1 MSNYS
6 VVVNNIDYDV
16 DGATK
21 TYETVYEVKQTN
33 TDLSNQADHYSIEE
47 YDTSLIGKIYKDGNF
62 YDTAADVPT
71 E

>member
-1 MSNYS
+1 MSS
-6 VVVNNIDYDV
+6 FSIVVENQDYEV

-21 TYETVYEVKQTN
+21 TYETVCQVKETKG
-33 TDLSNQADHYSIEE
+33 DLSVRANHYATQV
-47 YDTSLIGKIYKDGNF
+47 YDPSLLGKIYKDGNF

>member
-33 TDLSNQADHYSIEE
+33 TDLSN
-47 YDTSLIGKIYKDGNF
+47 
-62 YDTAADVPT
+62 
-71 E
+71 